1 MEQASARGPRPHF
14 LIADDHVMF
23 AEALCAYLEKTYT
36 VVGIAPDGHTMVKE
50 ALSQRPDVII
60 VDVGMPRLN
69 GLDAAR
75 AVKEQDPKIKFVFLT
90 MHDDANLAAAALEL
104 GKVAFVLKHSAG
116 SELLKAIEHV
126 LRGKRYVTPILQPK
140 DWFDARAK
148 ARRFSKEITP
158 RQEEV
163 VRLLAEGRQVKEIA
177 RLLHVSAKTVEF
189 HKREIMLAYSFKN
202 NADLV
207 LFALKR
213 GLITDTQ
220 LE

>member
-1 MEQASARGPRPHF
+1 
-14 LIADDHVMF
+14 
-23 AEALCAYLEKTYT
+23 
-36 VVGIAPDGHTMVKE
+36 
-50 ALSQRPDVII
+50 
-60 VDVGMPRLN
+60 
-69 GLDAAR
+69 
-75 AVKEQDPKIKFVFLT
+75 

-104 GKVAFVLKHSAG
+104 GNVAFVLKHSAG
-116 SELLKAIEHV
+116 SELLKATERV
-126 LRGKRYVTPILQPK
+126 LRGHRYVAPTLQPK
-140 DWFDARAK
+140 DWFEARAR
-148 ARRFSKEITP
+148 ARRFSKKITH
-158 RQEEV
+158 RQGEV

>member
-1 MEQASARGPRPHF
+1 
-14 LIADDHVMF
+14 
-23 AEALCAYLEKTYT
+23 
-36 VVGIAPDGHTMVKE
+36 
-50 ALSQRPDVII
+50 
-60 VDVGMPRLN
+60 
-69 GLDAAR
+69 
-75 AVKEQDPKIKFVFLT
+75 
-90 MHDDANLAAAALEL
+90 
-104 GKVAFVLKHSAG
+104 
-116 SELLKAIEHV
+116 
-126 LRGKRYVTPILQPK
+126 VTPILQPK

>member
-1 MEQASARGPRPHF
+1 M
-14 LIADDHVMF
+14 
-23 AEALCAYLEKTYT
+23 CAYLEKTYT

-75 AVKEQDPKIKFVFLT
+75 AVKEQDPKMKFVFLT

-126 LRGKRYVTPILQPK
+126 LTRKALC
-140 DWFDARAK
+140 DADPA
-148 ARRFSKEITP
+148 
-158 RQEEV
+158 
-163 VRLLAEGRQVKEIA
+163 AEG
-177 RLLHVSAKTVEF
+177 
-189 HKREIMLAYSFKN
+189 
-202 NADLV
+202 LV
-207 LFALKR
+207 R
-213 GLITDTQ
+213 R
-220 LE
+220 